1 MLGLPVNGLKLE
13 LLYRLKAAL
22 SADTA
27 SSASL
32 AAALIAAESGA
43 RGGGAGLATDVAV
56 AEEPRVGRRGVQ
68 PGTAVVG
75 KVTSAKVSTPNM
87 LVWLVSRLWHTCT
100 IGGLDGYQRC
110 HHCGIFLCDTLPQLG
125 CDFSVWN

>member
-13 LLYRLKAAL
+13 LLDRLKAAL

-43 RGGGAGLATDVAV
+43 RGGGAGVATYIVV
-56 AEEPRVGRRGVQ
+56 AEESRVGRRGVQ

-75 KVTSAKVSTPNM
+75 KVTSAKVGTHNM
-87 LVWLVSRLWHTCT
+87 LGCVSLVAYEYYWWTA
-100 IGGLDGYQRC
+100 
-110 HHCGIFLCDTLPQLG
+110 
-125 CDFSVWN
+125 